1 MGVSFILSAWFL
13 WGNGSRQTYI
23 PGSEVE
29 GLTKRLD
36 REIPED
42 FVPVTFRNVTNS
54 SGIHFSHF
62 NQVRTSKIAEDM
74 GSGAAWADFNND
86 GWDDL
91 FIVNYAAPLNREMEK
106 ETPGK
111 NRCALYLNNGD
122 GSFRDVSQHAG
133 VDIPLRGMG
142 VAAADYDNDGWT
154 DILVT
159 AYGDNI
165 LLKNN
170 GDTTF
175 TDVSGPAGISGIDGF
190 WAGASW
196 GDYDRDGD
204 LDLYIAGYVK
214 YIDFSLSESDLATEE
229 PPSINPSTFKPERN
243 LFYRNN
249 GDGSFTEI
257 AREIGVDNE
266 NGRSLSASWVD
277 VNNDRWPDLYVAN
290 DVSDNVLFVNKR
302 DGTFE
307 SASHSAHVADYRG
320 AMGIASGDWDN
331 DQDTDLFIT
340 HWIAQENALFTNE
353 WNDSLRDTGTQR
365 LQFKDVSAVYGLGQ
379 SSLDYIGWATS
390 FVDID
395 LDGRLDLYVV
405 NGSTF
410 QTPGNR
416 AELRPMKDRL
426 YWNGDK
432 KRGFFDVSSS
442 AGPYFKQE
450 FVGRGG
456 AYSDYD
462 RDGDV
467 DLFIVNHSGPG
478 ILLKN
483 ENELGNNWLTVR
495 LEGRQSNRSAIGA
508 TIRLSAGEDLQLR
521 QVGSQSTYLSQ
532 NTLVQYFGLGKH
544 RRVDTLEVAWPS
556 GKTAYYIEVPVNR
569 HIKITEGA
577 AELAINPESP

>member
-1 MGVSFILSAWFL
+1 MGVSFIFSAWFL
-13 WGNGSRQTYI
+13 WGNSSRQTYI

-42 FVPVTFRNVTNS
+42 FIPVPFQDVTDS

-62 NQVRTSKIAEDM
+62 NHTRSSKIAEDM

-91 FIVNYAAPLNREMEK
+91 FIVNYAVPLTGKTGRESA
-106 ETPGK
+106 GK
-111 NRCALYLNNGD
+111 NRCKLYLNNRD
-122 GSFRDVSQHAG
+122 GTFQEISQRAG
-133 VDIPLRGMG
+133 VDLPVRGMG

-154 DILVT
+154 DILIT
-159 AYGDNI
+159 TYGKNI

-170 GDTTF
+170 GNATF
-175 TDVSGPAGISGIDGF
+175 TNVSEPAGVTGIHGF

-204 LDLYIAGYVK
+204 LDLYITGYVK
-214 YIDFSLSESDLATEE
+214 YIDLPISENDLATEE
-229 PPSINPSTFKPERN
+229 PPSINPSSFKPERN

-257 AREIGVDNE
+257 AREIGIDNE
-266 NGRSLSASWVD
+266 SGRSLSASWVD

-290 DVSDNVLFVNKR
+290 DVSDNVLFINKR

-307 SASHSAHVADYRG
+307 SASHRAHVADYRG

-331 DQDTDLFIT
+331 DLDTDLFIT

-353 WNDSLRDTGTQR
+353 WNDSLRDAGTQR
-365 LQFKDVSAVYGLGQ
+365 LQFKDVSAIYGLGQ

-390 FVDID
+390 FFDFD

-410 QTPGNR
+410 QTPGER
-416 AELRPMKDRL
+416 VELRPMRDQL
-426 YWNGDK
+426 YWNGGT

-442 AGPYFKQE
+442 VGPYFNQE

-478 ILLKN
+478 ILLNN
-483 ENELGNNWLTVR
+483 ENNLGNNWLTVR
-495 LEGRQSNRSAIGA
+495 LEGRQSNRSAIGT
-508 TIRLSAGEDLQLR
+508 TIRLSAGEELQLR

-532 NTLVQYFGLGKH
+532 NTLVQHFGLGEH
-544 RRVDTLEVAWPS
+544 LRVDTLKVAWPS
-556 GKTAYYIEVPVNR
+556 GQTGIYVDIPVNR
-569 HIKITEGA
+569 HVTIMEGDS
-577 AELAINPESP
+577 ELTINREPL